1 MKYINKIIYNFIPH
15 VKLFEIN
22 WCTIKKKVSIYLF

>member
-1 MKYINKIIYNFIPH
+1 MKYINKIYNFIPH